1 MRIKKVSIVIPAK
14 NEEETIGRVMDEIN
28 DFVSKNRKYAFE
40 TIVVVDS
47 ETDKTVPVARDK
59 GARVVINSHSSGKGR
74 ALDFGFKNCT
84 GDVIVMMDGDCSHNP
99 YEMELFF
106 KAIEDGADFVV
117 GTRALGGSSEY
128 EIIRLFGNTNLTALF
143 CFLFWVM
150 KTDALNG
157 YKAFLR
163 EIVDGYT
170 CKAKGLN
177 IEIELLARALK
188 LGYKTAEVPSHEN
201 ERAGGVRKSRT
212 LFHGFEILFSII
224 TEGLSYRFM
233 RLFKKNK

>member
-1 MRIKKVSIVIPAK
+1 MMKIKKISIVIPAK
-14 NEEETIGRVMDEIN
+14 NEEETIGRVIDEIN
-28 DFVSKNRKYAFE
+28 DFKKKNIKYDIE
-40 TIVVVDS
+40 TLVVVD
-47 ETDKTVPVARDK
+47 DKKDLTVKVAESK
-59 GARVVINSHSSGKGR
+59 GARVVVNQNSSGKGR

-99 YEMELFF
+99 YEMDLFL
-106 KAIEDGADFVV
+106 KAIEDGAGMVI
-117 GTRALGGSSEY
+117 GSRALGGSSEY
-128 EIIRLFGNTNLTALF
+128 EIVRLFGNTNLTALF

-170 CKAKGLN
+170 CKARGLS

-188 LGYKTAEVPSHEN
+188 KGYKTAEVPSHEN
-201 ERAGGVRKSRT
+201 ARAGGVMKSRT
-212 LFHGFEILFSII
+212 FFHGFEILFSII
-224 TEGLSYRFM
+224 TEGLSYRFSK
-233 RLFKKNK
+233 LFKKS